1 MADPDEMILAGSTP
15 THSNPIDA
23 LHSRTCFVLAVDSL
37 LLTFFFY
44 TFFGELAFIPGVF
57 FLAVWSSYKSK
68 SEWAYWFVP
77 LIIGLLTVGF
87 CLLMVLN
94 VYQLLVSLNIT
105 TLIFILILGYAIF
118 SSVRFIRIHFH
129 PVYRMGYSGE
139 SLYNDGVK
147 LAKGEMLA
155 ACPSCLAVL
164 AINPMLLSPSD
175 ICPHCNSRL
184 VLSGEEE

>member
-1 MADPDEMILAGSTP
+1 MADPNEMILAGSTP
-15 THSNPIDA
+15 KHSNPIDA
-23 LHSRTCFVLAVDSL
+23 LHSRTSFVLAVDSL

-44 TFFGELAFIPGVF
+44 GIFGELAFIPGVF
-57 FLAVWSSYKSK
+57 FLAVWSSYRSK

-77 LIIGLLTVGF
+77 MIIGTLTLGF
-87 CLLMVLN
+87 CLLMVIN
-94 VYQLLVSLNIT
+94 VYTLIISINIT
-105 TLIFILILGYAIF
+105 TLIFVLILAYAIF

-139 SLYNDGVK
+139 SVYNDGVK
-147 LAKGEMLA
+147 LAPGEMLA

-175 ICPHCNSRL
+175 VCPHCNSKL
-184 VLSGEEE
+184 VISGEEE